1 MLFYP
6 SSFTLSFRSTFSIN
20 STREVVI
27 HLEKQW
33 NWISFSIH
41 MINQFPVDWGLQWER
56 QKGKERES
64 RKNKGKRKDLGHL
77 NNAYKSI
84 TKNEQLNGRM
94 SKRPEQAF
102 DKRGN
107 INSKEISKYV
117 SHINNNEHPNED
129 HKSRWIKIDSDAARY
144 IDEVVTEGK
153 HIHRWWKQI
162 GTAILGKSW
171 AVSWSGTF
179 EVPFL
184 CVCVP

>member
-1 MLFYP
+1 M
-6 SSFTLSFRSTFSIN
+6 
-20 STREVVI
+20 
-27 HLEKQW
+27 
-33 NWISFSIH
+33 
-41 MINQFPVDWGLQWER
+41 
-56 QKGKERES
+56 
-64 RKNKGKRKDLGHL
+64 

-117 SHINNNEHPNED
+117 SHINNNEYPNED
-129 HKSRWIKIDSDAARY
+129 HKSRWIKIDSDATRY

-171 AVSWSGTF
+171 AVS
-179 EVPFL
+179 
-184 CVCVP
+184 